1 MIMSPRPG
9 APLRSGSSAIG
20 EVCSALGE
28 LGGSAVG
35 AASRQD
41 YAGSKFTGRWA
52 ALISRLALEQRGG
65 VLLGGDL
72 GSTRL
77 EISANPT
84 GSTRLRVYGV
94 TSGNRRVC
102 HSAVW
107 RVPPSTSLTTAGC

>member
-1 MIMSPRPG
+1 MV
-9 APLRSGSSAIG
+9 A
-20 EVCSALGE
+20 
-28 LGGSAVG
+28 G
-35 AASRQD
+35 AAI
-41 YAGSKFTGRWA
+41 A
-52 ALISRLALEQRGG
+52 ALEVD
-65 VLLGGDL
+65 VLSLKKDL